1 MSFMHR
7 EEAIALVLL
16 RASAAFVVLAM
27 ATLVL
32 YLGYQASGLF
42 TVDHIS
48 LGEFLTSSRFD
59 PDENAV
65 GAAPFIFGSLA
76 VTGLALALGGPLG
89 IAVAIF
95 ISEIAPPHLA
105 RILTLAVELLV
116 GVPSVVYGWIGLMVI
131 VPFIRAASSTSG
143 FGILSAGLVL
153 AVMILPTIVALSV
166 DALRAEPNSLR
177 EGSLALGATRWE
189 TIRHA
194 LLPAARAGLGVAI
207 ILGIAR
213 GIGETLA
220 VQMVIG
226 NAGVFPHDLLH
237 AAAALPTE
245 IVIDMAGAPPG
256 SLLQHA
262 LFAMAFVLLTISMI
276 LVLSVRFVARK
287 RA

>member
-1 MSFMHR
+1 MHQ
-7 EEAIALVLL
+7 EEGIALVVLRFSASIVIVIMLSLL
-16 RASAAFVVLAM
+16 G
-27 ATLVL
+27 
-32 YLGYQASGLF
+32 YLGFEASGLF
-42 TVDHIS
+42 SLDHIS
-48 LGEFLTSSRFD
+48 LVEFLTGTNFD
-59 PDENAV
+59 PDNHAV
-65 GAAPFIFGSLA
+65 GAAPFILGSLA
-76 VTGLALALGGPLG
+76 VTFLALLLGGPLG

-95 ISEIAPPHLA
+95 ISEIAPPYVA
-105 RILTLAVELLV
+105 RGFSLFIELLV
-116 GVPSVVYGWIGLMVI
+116 GIPSVVYGWIGLMVI
-131 VPFIRAASSTSG
+131 VPQIRVLSHTSG
-143 FGILSAGLVL
+143 FGMLSAALVL

-166 DALRAEPNSLR
+166 EALRAEPMSLR

-194 LLPAARAGLGVAI
+194 LLPAARAGLGVAM

-226 NAGVFPHDLLH
+226 NASIFPHDLFH

-262 LFAMAFVLLTISMI
+262 LFTMAFVLLMISML
-276 LVLSVRFVARK
+276 LVLLVRFLARN
-287 RA
+287 RAS

>member
-1 MSFMHR
+1 MHR
-7 EEAIALVLL
+7 EEFAALVVLRTCAVLL
-16 RASAAFVVLAM
+16 VLAM
-27 ATLVL
+27 VSLVV
-32 YLGYQASGLF
+32 YLGYEASGLF

-48 LGEFLTSSRFD
+48 LWQFLTSSHFD
-59 PDENAV
+59 PDVHAV
-65 GAAPFIFGSLA
+65 GAAPFILGSLA
-76 VTGLALALGGPLG
+76 VTGLALAIGGPLG

-95 ISEIAPPHLA
+95 ISEIAPPHVSRLIRLA
-105 RILTLAVELLV
+105 IEMLV
-116 GVPSVVYGWIGLMVI
+116 GVPSVVYGWVGLMVV
-131 VPFIRAASSTSG
+131 VPFVRNASLTSG
-143 FGILSAGLVL
+143 FGLCSASCVL

-166 DALRAEPNSLR
+166 DALRAQPRTLI
-177 EGSLALGATRWE
+177 EGSLALGATQWE

-194 LLPAARAGLGVAI
+194 LLPAARAGLGVAV

-213 GIGETLA
+213 AIGETLA

-226 NAGVFPHDLLH
+226 NASIFPHDLFH

-262 LFAMAFVLLTISMI
+262 LFAMACVLLLLSMFFVLL
-276 LVLSVRFVARK
+276 VRFVVRR